1 MPNEYQFKK
10 IYIFISKHHL
20 TLKIC
25 KGWWKK
31 SRISDKKAEFSNQQ
45 FLSCSSKT
53 ISGNQME
60 KLTN

>member
-10 IYIFISKHHL
+10 NISIYIYISKHHL

-31 SRISDKKAEFSNQQ
+31 SRISDKKAEFSTQQ
-45 FLSCSSKT
+45 FLVVV
-53 ISGNQME
+53 QR
-60 KLTN
+60 